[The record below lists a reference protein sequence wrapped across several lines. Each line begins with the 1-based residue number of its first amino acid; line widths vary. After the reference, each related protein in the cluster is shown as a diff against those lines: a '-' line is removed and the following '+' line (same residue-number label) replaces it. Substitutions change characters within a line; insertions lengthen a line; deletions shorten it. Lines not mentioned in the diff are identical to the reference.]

1 MEQTVILSDDN
12 YKMLD
17 DYLLSHKVSKIF
29 LVKSEFC
36 DSFKITEYFNAL
48 TQRLNI
54 EIVPFTHYHPNPEYD
69 SVVEGEKLFRE
80 SKCDCIAAVGGGS
93 CIDVAKCIKLYYGL
107 DSSKNYMQQ
116 QPVENNIP
124 LIVLPTT
131 AGTGS
136 EATRYAVIYYNDEK
150 QSITH
155 DSIIP
160 GAVIFDPSVLD
171 TLPDY
176 QRKATMMDAFCHAIE
191 AFWSV
196 NSTEESKKYSKE
208 AIQLILDNYK
218 LYLNNDSKGNKN
230 MLIAA
235 NRAGKAI
242 NITQTTAGHA
252 MCYKLTNMYGIA
264 HGHAA
269 AICVSVLW
277 PFMIQH
283 TGNCIDHRG
292 KKYLETV
299 FAELADAMRGDS
311 PLSSAKK
318 FCRILKET
326 GLEIPAVKN
335 EDDFDM
341 LKKSVN
347 PVRLKNNPVRLS
359 EDDMDSM
366 YRSVLT
372 RR

>member
-12 YKMLD
+12 YKMFD

-36 DSFKITEYFNAL
+36 DSFKITDYFNGL
-48 TQRLNI
+48 TERLNI
-54 EIVPFTHYHPNPEYD
+54 EIVSFTHYHPNPEYD

-116 QPVENNIP
+116 NPIENNIP

-196 NSTEESKKYSKE
+196 NSTEESKKYSRE
-208 AIQLILDNYK
+208 AIRLVLENYK
-218 LYLNNDSKGNKN
+218 LYLNNDPVGNKN
-230 MLIAA
+230 MLVAA
-235 NRAGKAI
+235 NIAGKAI

-252 MCYKLTNMYGIA
+252 MCYKLTNMYNTA

-277 PFMIQH
+277 PFMIRH
-283 TGNCIDHRG
+283 TDNCIDPRG
-292 KKYLETV
+292 ESYLKNV
-299 FAELADAMRGDS
+299 FIELADAMQSDS
-311 PLSSAKK
+311 PLAAAEK
-318 FCRILKET
+318 FIEIFNET
-326 GLEIPAVKN
+326 GLSIPVVN
-335 EDDFDM
+335 NDNDFEL

-347 PVRLKNNPVRLS
+347 PVRLKNNPVKLT
-359 EDDMDSM
+359 EDSIEKM
-366 YRSVLT
+366 YRSVLK
-372 RR
+372 